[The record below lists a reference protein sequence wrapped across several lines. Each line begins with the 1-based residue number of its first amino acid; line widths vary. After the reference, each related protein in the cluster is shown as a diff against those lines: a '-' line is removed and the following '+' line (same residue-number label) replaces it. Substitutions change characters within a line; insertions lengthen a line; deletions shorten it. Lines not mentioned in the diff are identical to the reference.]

1 MVVTLMLIV
10 KTHLVVSDAHVSQ
23 DSVAMEIFAS
33 MSTNVK
39 YQIHVDHKDHDVSIH
54 QAHTDV
60 FVNKDTK
67 VSFNKKHRPI

>member
-1 MVVTLMLIV
+1 MAVTPMLHV
-10 KTHLVVSDAHVSQ
+10 KTHPVVSDVHVNQ

-39 YQIHVDHKDHDVSIH
+39 CLTHVDHKDHDVSIH

-67 VSFNKKHRPI
+67 VSFN